1 VAWFF
6 VRVPKGRE
14 PYVQKRVPTWR
25 SPIRGDDGRWITSHV
40 INQDIVAWVG
50 QGRIA
55 DRTKEHLR
63 SSDIGVTLMR
73 NRFFEEI
80 EAMAAG
86 KEPGGIIRSAN
97 EAQCITL
104 PNMARELNTE
114 GIPIADFQKDPILR
128 QRLKEFRHHFGQPTE
143 VRREFAEAM
152 GIPGA

>member
-1 VAWFF
+1 
-6 VRVPKGRE
+6 
-14 PYVQKRVPTWR
+14 VQERVPTWT
-25 SPIRGDDGRWITSHV
+25 SPIRGADGRWITSHV

-63 SSDIGVTLMR
+63 SSDIGVTMMR
-73 NRFFEEI
+73 SRFFAEI

-97 EAQCITL
+97 AAACIAL
-104 PNMARELNTE
+104 PNMAREFNTG
-114 GIPIADFQKDPILR
+114 GIPLADFDKDPILR
-128 QRLKEFRHHFGQPTE
+128 QRLKEFRHHFGQPPD
-143 VRREFAEAM
+143 VRREFVAAM